1 MAHAPYATVN
11 GDIVTIHNVRNFD
24 YRTETDFDA
33 RWENR
38 TYDLSKLDSADI
50 IAVHWAGK
58 AIAHVMVSFG
68 FVEFSC
74 AGSNTIDRT
83 HATR

>member
-11 GDIVTIHNVRNFD
+11 GDIITIHNVRNFD

-38 TYDLSKLDSADI
+38 TYDLSKLDSADM

-74 AGSNTIDRT
+74 AASNTIDRP